1 MPDTGESD
9 RVPTRHR
16 VEVCRDTCN
25 SSEQAS
31 LVAGTNAAAGFG
43 ENGRYRL
50 RLAQQVPHNHFHSLY
65 SQIGLPPPPLAPL
78 TL

>member
-9 RVPTRHR
+9 RVSTRHR

-31 LVAGTNAAAGFG
+31 LVAGTNTAAGFG

-50 RLAQQVPHNHFHSLY
+50 R
-65 SQIGLPPPPLAPL
+65 
-78 TL
+78 